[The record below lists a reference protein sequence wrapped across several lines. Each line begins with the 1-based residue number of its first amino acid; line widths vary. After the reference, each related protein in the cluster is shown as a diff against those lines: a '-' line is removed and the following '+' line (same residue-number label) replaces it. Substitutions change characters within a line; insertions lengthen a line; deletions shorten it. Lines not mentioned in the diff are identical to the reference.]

1 MFKMPS
7 IKLLLVPAFFGVLL
21 LNACIAEQDFY
32 ALDQRVAIM
41 ERNQSE
47 QKSQLDILSQK
58 LDEIGKLE
66 SEKSQS
72 LRNRL
77 AESSVSYDQLSEEL
91 RSLRGQVE
99 ETQYLLK
106 QQQRVLQGAE
116 GSQPVNRLAEVE
128 KMSKKTH
135 SRVVRL
141 EQYLNL
147 VEASKQPAVKPPAP
161 RVATPQK
168 TASVSSLY
176 NVAKQSFDK
185 GDYQTARESFETFL
199 KKYPKSANADNAQ
212 FWIGETYYREKWY
225 DYAILEYQKVIDNY
239 PKGNKVPASLL
250 KQGLSFYNLG
260 DKANSRLILQELVSK
275 YPKSNEATVAKQKL
289 KDIK

>member
-1 MFKMPS
+1 MPS